1 MKKFLI
7 FFLLISYN
15 SFSQCKCEEEETV
28 PYDGGSSYTGCLND
42 RGERDGFGIYRF
54 SDGTYYEGCWKDNVQ
69 HGEGIRFMGDQG
81 KVWGTFEDGEFV
93 KGNSYYE
100 SDGRIEKY
108 EGGFKGNQ
116 FNYHGQG
123 KLINI
128 EEGYQNVTEGEFKNN
143 ELYSGIQ
150 IEEYSDGRKNTIK
163 FEKGKTTY
171 REEKTIEGST
181 IKKGEFFAK
190 DLVTG
195 DVIEKHNDG
204 LEIKRKLEDNIIVEE
219 IRNDRNYYNIDD
231 IDGDVEYTEIALK
244 KKGNANEGISYLI
257 PMKVSGTSTTIDG
270 EWIFDTGA
278 ESFSIGKRMYER
290 MKEEGMQF
298 KDLNME
304 VQSIGVGGISNGE
317 LIVINEIT
325 IGDYKVKNVI
335 AKVNLDN
342 NFSLLGMWFLIKFK
356 EVDWSMKNNT
366 LKLYR

>member
-1 MKKFLI
+1 M
-7 FFLLISYN
+7 
-15 SFSQCKCEEEETV
+15 
-28 PYDGGSSYTGCLND
+28 
-42 RGERDGFGIYRF
+42 
-54 SDGTYYEGCWKDNVQ
+54 
-69 HGEGIRFMGDQG
+69 
-81 KVWGTFEDGEFV
+81 
-93 KGNSYYE
+93 
-100 SDGRIEKY
+100 KY
-108 EGGFKGNQ
+108 EGGFKGNNS
-116 FNYHGQG
+116 NYHGQG
-123 KLINI
+123 KLINRQ
-128 EEGYQNVTEGEFKNN
+128 EGYQNVTEGEFTNN
-143 ELYSGIQ
+143 EWDSGIQ

-278 ESFSIGKRMYER
+278 ETFSIGKRMYER
-290 MKEEGMQF
+290 MKDEGMQF

-317 LIVINEIT
+317 LIVIDEIT
-325 IGDYKVKNVI
+325 IGDYKVKNII
-335 AKVNLDN
+335 AKVNLDH

-356 EVDWSMKNNT
+356 EVDWSMKNNR

>member
-15 SFSQCKCEEEETV
+15 SFSQCKEETRDDLWTDLI
-28 PYDGGSSYTGCLND
+28 YIGCLND
-42 RGERDGFGIYRF
+42 LGNPDGKGKLIYKNDNNNIYYDGYFKDGEH
-54 SDGTYYEGCWKDNVQ
+54 
-69 HGEGIRFMGDQG
+69 HGEGTLYFFDGG
-81 KVWGTFEDGEFV
+81 KIWGTFEDGEFV

-116 FNYHGQG
+116 FNYQGNG
-123 KLINI
+123 KLIKINNNKPTENVVIKKLEVDSGRFINDNLANGKREEVWSDGTEIISIIKFNI
-128 EEGYQNVTEGEFKNN
+128 ETLEP
-143 ELYSGIQ
+143 
-150 IEEYSDGRKNTIK
+150 
-163 FEKGKTTY
+163 
-171 REEKTIEGST
+171 
-181 IKKGEFFAK
+181 
-190 DLVTG
+190 
-195 DVIEKHNDG
+195 DV
-204 LEIKRKLEDNIIVEE
+204 VSV

-231 IDGDVEYTEIALK
+231 IDGDVAFTEIVLE

-290 MKEEGMQF
+290 MKDEGMQF

-335 AKVNLDN
+335 AKVNLDH

-356 EVDWSMKNNT
+356 EVDWSMKNNK

>member
-15 SFSQCKCEEEETV
+15 SFSQCKEETIDDLWIDLIYIGCIGELGN
-28 PYDGGSSYTGCLND
+28 PDGKGKLIYKNDNNNIYYDGYFKDGKHH
-42 RGERDGFGIYRF
+42 GEGTLYF
-54 SDGTYYEGCWKDNVQ
+54 SDG
-69 HGEGIRFMGDQG
+69 G
-81 KVWGTFEDGEFV
+81 KIWGTFEDGEFV
-93 KGNSYYE
+93 KGNYYKE
-100 SDGRIEKY
+100 SNGFIREYK
-108 EGGFKGNQ
+108 GGFKGND
-116 FNYHGQG
+116 FNFQGNG
-123 KLINI
+123 KLTITNNNKPAKNVVIKKLEVDSGRFINDNLANGKRKEVWSDGTEIISIIKFNI
-128 EEGYQNVTEGEFKNN
+128 ETLEP
-143 ELYSGIQ
+143 
-150 IEEYSDGRKNTIK
+150 
-163 FEKGKTTY
+163 
-171 REEKTIEGST
+171 
-181 IKKGEFFAK
+181 
-190 DLVTG
+190 
-195 DVIEKHNDG
+195 DV
-204 LEIKRKLEDNIIVEE
+204 VSV

-231 IDGDVEYTEIALK
+231 IDGDVAFTEIVLE

-304 VQSIGVGGISNGE
+304 VQSIGVGGISNGK
-317 LIVINEIT
+317 LIIIDEIT

-335 AKVNLDN
+335 AKVNLDH

-366 LKLYR
+366 LKLYK